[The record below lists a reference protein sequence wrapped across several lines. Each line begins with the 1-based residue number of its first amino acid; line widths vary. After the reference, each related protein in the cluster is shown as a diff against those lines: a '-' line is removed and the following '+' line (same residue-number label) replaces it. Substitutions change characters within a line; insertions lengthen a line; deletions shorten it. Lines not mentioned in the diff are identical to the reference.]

1 MKRTVKIIN
10 LDPAAEN
17 FQYKCDID
25 IRELISVLDVMA
37 KLKLGPNGSLVYCM
51 E

>member
-1 MKRTVKIIN
+1 

-17 FQYKCDID
+17 FGYKCDID
-25 IRELISVLDVMA
+25 VRELISVPDVMK
-37 KLKLGPNGSLVYCM
+37 KLKYGPNGALVYCM